1 MDTIYVILKMI
12 QKDKELTPATTEA
25 SYFVSVSKSSTEYDT
40 NDDANDLQQSKQGI
54 TSFPSFWNASNPMF
68 LFTIKHQILFEKGT
82 LRNLSYDIFHFE
94 PSSSFNSFRMFAKV
108 LRYKDRKSL
117 KNWKRKKIGS
127 KNATYRNSYQ
137 LVHLDYPVEISKT
150 IPPSSKDLL

>member
-1 MDTIYVILKMI
+1 MI
-12 QKDKELTPATTEA
+12 QKDRELISTTTEA

-54 TSFPSFWNASNPMF
+54 ASFPSFWNASNPMF
-68 LFTIKHQILFEKGT
+68 LFTIKYQILFENGT
-82 LRNLSYDIFHFE
+82 LKNLSRDIFHFE
-94 PSSSFNSFRMFAKV
+94 PLSFSFNSFRMFAKV
-108 LRYKDRKSL
+108 RRYEDRQSL

-150 IPPSSKDLL
+150 IPPSSKDPL